1 MLWRDARRQHIL
13 MMLEKFAGDFQHLPR
28 RLASA
33 KNHLGKPFAQCAMR
47 IHLREP
53 DVRNRRRLERFQHL
67 VTPHAARAEFF
78 QELSR
83 FSNCHAPTVPQKP
96 PPVTNESLFDQS
108 KSRKTMAVSFNDDA

>member
-1 MLWRDARRQHIL
+1 MINRVLEIFPQQPRMLRRDARREHIL
-13 MMLEKFAGDFQHLPR
+13 MMIEKFAGDFQHLLR

-33 KNHLGKPFAQCAMR
+33 KNHLGKTLAQRAMR

-53 DVRNRRRLERFQHL
+53 DIRNRRRLERFQYL

-96 PPVTNESLFDQS
+96 PTVTNEVGFEP
-108 KSRKTMAVSFNDDA
+108 N